1 MPKSKNRKNNKKYFG
16 NKIKPNAKSSK
27 NLKTNIQS
35 ITLGEYVFPI
45 YGLRDKDGAMIPVEI
60 QGTCFCIGKPYF
72 LTALHVVREARTSEQ
87 TQIGYFEQLSSKCVN
102 MSEYEVCEEFPEH
115 DLAIIKSEAIFTHDK
130 KPKTFNWKGNE
141 LLIFEDVRAMGF
153 PLGFDAFKGISYGRG
168 YSGTILCSTAFERGE
183 LKTNCY
189 ELSFQAPKGMSGGV
203 LIDKWYN
210 IHGMIIG
217 NSEKSM
223 NVFYEKRVYED
234 DEKKVKHIEEV
245 NQTTF
250 IGLAVKETQIFKID
264 SKEFGMTIHDYLK
277 KVSLH

>member
-1 MPKSKNRKNNKKYFG
+1 MPKSKNRGNNKKYFG
-16 NKIKPNAKSSK
+16 NKLKPNSK
-27 NLKTNIQS
+27 TTKKVETNKQPI
-35 ITLGEYVFPI
+35 ILGEYVFPI
-45 YGLRDKDGAMIPVEI
+45 YGLRNKDGDMTPFEI
-60 QGTCFCIGKPYF
+60 HGTCFCIGMPYF
-72 LTALHVVREARTSEQ
+72 LTALHVVREAKTSEQ
-87 TQIGYFEQLSSKCVN
+87 SQIGYFEQLSSNCVN
-102 MSEYEVCEEFPEH
+102 MSDYEVCEEFPEH
-115 DLAIIKSEAIFTHDK
+115 DLAIIKSETIFTHNK

-153 PLGFDAFKGISYGRG
+153 PLGYDAFKGISIGRG
-168 YSGTILCSTAFERGE
+168 YSGTILCSTPYERGE

-189 ELSFQAPKGMSGGV
+189 ELSFQAPKGLSGGV

-223 NVFYEKRVYED
+223 NVFYEKREYED
-234 DEKKVKHIEEV
+234 EGKKVKQVEEV

-264 SKEFGMTIHDYLK
+264 SEVLCMTIHDYLK